1 MAYGGKRGLALV
13 LVLAFTG
20 GAALAE
26 PEHGHPG
33 GGRPPAAHAAPHPA
47 EPHEGPN
54 GYHRVTEPEGW
65 NKRPATVDRGSYQHN
80 FQAARNFHIGPYH
93 PPHGWSDHHWGYGDT
108 LPRGYWA
115 SQYLIADYW
124 LFALEVPPAGYEW
137 VRVGNDALLISTTNG
152 EVLQA
157 EYGVFA

>member
-1 MAYGGKRGLALV
+1 MAYGVKRGLALV
-13 LVLAFTG
+13 LVLAFSG

-26 PEHGHPG
+26 PEQGHPG
-33 GGRPPAAHAAPHPA
+33 GGHPPPAHAAPHPV
-47 EPHEGPN
+47 EPHEGPS

-65 NKRPATVDRGSYQHN
+65 NKRPATVDRGTYQHN
-80 FQAARNFHIGPYH
+80 FQAARSFHIGPYY
-93 PPHGWSDHHWGYGDT
+93 PPSGWHDHRWSFGDT
-108 LPRGYWA
+108 LPRGYWV

-124 LFALEVPPAGYEW
+124 LFALEVPPSGYEW

>member
-1 MAYGGKRGLALV
+1 MAYGVKTGLGLALALV
-13 LVLAFTG
+13 LATG
-20 GAALAE
+20 TALAE
-26 PEHGHPG
+26 EHGGHPG
-33 GGRPPAAHAAPHPA
+33 GGGHPAAHAAPHPA
-47 EPHEGPN
+47 EPHEGPS

-65 NKRPATVDRGSYQHN
+65 NKRPTTFDRGTYQHN
-80 FQAARNFHIGPYH
+80 FLAARSFHIGPYH
-93 PPHGWSDHHWGYGDT
+93 PPRGFADRHWGYGDI

-137 VRVGNDALLISTTNG
+137 VRVGNDALLISTVNG